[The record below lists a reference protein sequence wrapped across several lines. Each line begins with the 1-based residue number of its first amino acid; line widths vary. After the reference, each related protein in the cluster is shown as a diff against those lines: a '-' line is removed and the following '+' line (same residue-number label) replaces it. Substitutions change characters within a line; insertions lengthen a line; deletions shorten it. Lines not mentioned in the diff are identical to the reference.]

1 MHVLSLERLDF
12 DTHTEM
18 FLSITL
24 LLKCISRM
32 SINRRKQVLWIWLF
46 WSKSTIEK
54 LQHWN
59 YGWTKK

>member
-24 LLKCISRM
+24 L
-32 SINRRKQVLWIWLF
+32 
-46 WSKSTIEK
+46 
-54 LQHWN
+54 
-59 YGWTKK
+59 